1 MQYNQAMQCS
11 QEELTTLAV
20 SYCNATVHSKCS
32 HGKGVIT
39 FTVFT
44 IVYTTRLLRQS
55 FGKGGQLSY
64 SGEDHFPTQGWADAL
79 LKWGP
84 LYNSRGQLSYSS
96 MGPLHRGCSIR
107 KCTAVLPVVWHWRC
121 PTQEG
126 HQAHSRGQL
135 SMGLES
141 A

>member
-1 MQYNQAMQCS
+1 MQCS

-32 HGKGVIT
+32 HGKCVFT

-44 IVYTTRLLRQS
+44 IVYTTSIRLLCQS

-64 SGEDHFPTQGWADAL
+64 SGEDHFPTQGWAAAL
-79 LKWGP
+79 LKCRQLP
-84 LYNSRGQLSYSS
+84 NSSVGSFLTQVWA
-96 MGPLHRGCSIR
+96 PHIA
-107 KCTAVLPVVWHWRC
+107 AVLFVSAQLFYLWWCDAVLLRR
-121 PTQEG
+121 G
-126 HQAHSRGQL
+126 HQAHSSGQL
-135 SMGLES
+135 SIGLES